1 MRFAEVV
8 GDFRTYHPFPGGDVT
23 QCGYEFCVRCVLDER
38 AKGAG
43 IEGSPHLVRFAE
55 GRQHE
60 DFRRRILAEDL
71 GCRRGTVLLGHHQ
84 VHQDDVRFQ
93 LAREADGETYTWSGA
108 VNDWNWAEP
117 GNYAGGSGN
126 LPADG
131 DEVELPAGTQVYVT
145 NAASYAVVRNLKRI
159 RPLAK
164 DVVAN
169 FFVGEDAS
177 ETVNCAFNY
186 FGKDSIAMHRRYGTL
201 RKIGKG
207 TLALDSLNS
216 DYVKSGQRDYYAC
229 LLAEEG
235 TLVLMP
241 SKPTS
246 NVNARYGSLVVS
258 NAATV
263 VLSPGGDATFCG
275 LYGDGTITNG
285 TASASLNATDTAQT
299 PTETQEFSG
308 RICGDIRWYSSARIL
323 LTGTNNVMRSSNGF
337 SVSENNGSG
346 ESGPGVTGLLKLGNL
361 GEASSA
367 GVTEGGLVTRGGGG
381 GFLYLGKGESS
392 DLSLTVWEC
401 IAGPSFFD
409 AGATGGLKLSGNLNT
424 SAGTSVQD
432 LFVLTGDNAVPV
444 EWNGTVHYRAGNCSF
459 HITKRGTGAWWLR
472 SAASHMHGVFAVEN
486 GTLMFDSIAPAGTD
500 CSLGCADVLREPICG
515 VPAELP
521 AVPYAF
527 TLGTAT
533 TEGALEYK
541 GAADAVCSTRPIS
554 LFGKGRLVN
563 STTNGFDFAGVSS
576 KTDVEGTLT
585 LDGAAGS
592 GANVLRELTDGDG
605 TTSLVKEGSGT
616 WTLADTNGS
625 FSGSVVVKE
634 GTLRVGVPAYAWYRW
649 SIRAAGGGTTVQ
661 VWNFGLYDSE
671 NDSQSG
677 GLVRVSSLD
686 DLRPGTCLEYSDSGF
701 SSAQSATHVDNLF
714 ADSIKRWWGWGST
727 AVDVND
733 ESTWLHAYMHLPE
746 GANPVVSYD
755 FINSRFSGRNLT
767 AYTLYGSTD
776 GVNWDELDKVDS
788 VGGSNQYWYFNGGAM
803 PSGTAEEVAA
813 ALAHHECGKTIKA
826 YPAELIRP
834 FAKASGVQV
843 AAGATLEATGCG
855 AELSSLVVDTAGMGT
870 IRNFTLPENGTI
882 EILSETKPGGDLPG
896 TYENVTGLEN
906 VGNWTVKIN
915 GTVKPGATVEYVN
928 GKLRLYLPGSVLIVR

>member
-1 MRFAEVV
+1 MSKKAMGVKSGV
-8 GDFRTYHPFPGGDVT
+8 A
-23 QCGYEFCVRCVLDER
+23 VLR
-38 AKGAG
+38 KAG
-43 IEGSPHLVRFAE
+43 VAIVAAALSAAATAG
-55 GRQHE
+55 
-60 DFRRRILAEDL
+60 
-71 GCRRGTVLLGHHQ
+71 
-84 VHQDDVRFQ
+84 
-93 LAREADGETYTWSGA
+93 GETYTWSGA

-117 GNYAGGSGN
+117 GNYAGGSGD

-177 ETVNCAFNY
+177 ETVKCAFNY
-186 FGKDSIAMHRRYGTL
+186 FGKDSIATHRRYGTL

-216 DYVKSGQRDYYAC
+216 DYVKSGYRDYYAC

-246 NVNARYGSLVVS
+246 NANARYGSLVVS

-263 VLSPGGDATFCG
+263 VLSPGGDASFCG

-285 TASASLNATDTAQT
+285 TASANLNATDTAQT

-323 LTGTNNVMRSSNGF
+323 LTGTNNVMRASNGF
-337 SVSENNGSG
+337 STCENNGRG

-367 GVTEGGLVTRGGGG
+367 GVTESGLVTRGGGG

-392 DLSLTVWEC
+392 GLNMTVWEC
-401 IAGPSFFD
+401 SAGPSFFD

-424 SAGTSVQD
+424 CPGTDVQD

-444 EWNGTVHYRAGNCSF
+444 EWSGTVQYRTGDCSY

-634 GTLRVGVPAYAWYRW
+634 GTLIVGAPTYTWYKWEIRQNDGDASTSYVQAYH
-649 SIRAAGGGTTVQ
+649 
-661 VWNFGLYDSE
+661 FGLYDE
-671 NDSQSG
+671 NNNRQNAFLEQAAS
-677 GLVRVSSLD
+677 VSAL
-686 DLRPGTCLEYSDSGF
+686 LPGTCIATAPRGYANYN
-701 SSAQSATHVDNLF
+701 SSTPVVNLF
-714 ADSIKRWWGWGST
+714 VDTVARWGGKLKDAAIISPEDDTTWISVYMRLPSGAKPIASYDWGYSNANPHRKVKAYALFGSIDGVSWDKLDTVDSIDAVGDKRW
-727 AVDVND
+727 
-733 ESTWLHAYMHLPE
+733 
-746 GANPVVSYD
+746 
-755 FINSRFSGRNLT
+755 FF
-767 AYTLYGSTD
+767 
-776 GVNWDELDKVDS
+776 
-788 VGGSNQYWYFNGGAM
+788 AM
-803 PSGTAEEVAA
+803 GYATGTEAEVAA
-813 ALAHHECGKTIKA
+813 AINHHEGGKSINA
-826 YPAELIRP
+826 YPQVVARP
-834 FAKASGVQV
+834 FAKSSGVQV